1 LFIVLLFSFLIG
13 NFMAVIVLT
22 SADRHPQ
29 LLELWEQSVRA
40 SHHFLNDEQIL
51 KIRQQIIQHRYFDQV
66 QLFHVEHQQ
75 QILGFM
81 GLAGSKLEMLFIF
94 PLAFRQGI
102 GSQLLQHALTLD
114 GTEVDVNEQNSD
126 AITFYLKYGFEIISR
141 SKTDSEGNPYP
152 ILHLQLKN

>member
-1 LFIVLLFSFLIG
+1 
-13 NFMAVIVLT
+13 MPVIIPT

-40 SHHFLNDEQIL
+40 THHFLNDEQVL
-51 KIRQQIIQHRYFDQV
+51 TIRQQIIQHSYFDQV

-81 GLAGSKLEMLFIF
+81 GIAGSKLEMLFIS
-94 PLAFRQGI
+94 PSAFRQGI
-102 GSQLLQHALTLD
+102 GSQLLQHALTL
-114 GTEVDVNEQNSD
+114 GVTEVDVNKQNPN
-126 AITFYLKYGFEIISR
+126 AIAFYLKHGFEIISR
-141 SKTDSEGNPYP
+141 SETDSEGNPYP

>member
-1 LFIVLLFSFLIG
+1 
-13 NFMAVIVLT
+13 MAVIVLT
-22 SADRHPQ
+22 SADQYPQ

-40 SHHFLNDEQIL
+40 SHHFLNDEQVL
-51 KIRQQIIQHRYFDQV
+51 KIRQQIIQHSYFAQV

-81 GLAGSKLEMLFIF
+81 GIAGSKLEMLFIS

-102 GSQLLQHALTLD
+102 GSQLLQHALAL
-114 GTEVDVNEQNSD
+114 GVTEVDVNEHNPN
-126 AITFYLKYGFEIISR
+126 AIAFYLKHGFEIISR
-141 SKTDSEGNPYP
+141 SETDSEGNPYP

>member
-1 LFIVLLFSFLIG
+1 
-13 NFMAVIVLT
+13 MAVIVLT
-22 SADRHPQ
+22 SVDRHPQ

-51 KIRQQIIQHRYFDQV
+51 KIRQQIIQHGYFDQV

-81 GLAGSKLEMLFIF
+81 GIAGSKLEMLFIF

-102 GSQLLQHALTLD
+102 GSQLLQHALTLSVN
-114 GTEVDVNEQNSD
+114 EVDVNEQNPN
-126 AITFYLKYGFEIISR
+126 ATAFYLKHGFEMISR

>member
-1 LFIVLLFSFLIG
+1 
-13 NFMAVIVLT
+13 MAVIIST

-40 SHHFLNDEQIL
+40 THHFLNDTQIL
-51 KIRQQIIQHRYFDQV
+51 KIRQQIIDHNYFTHV

-75 QILGFM
+75 KILGFM
-81 GLAGSKLEMLFIF
+81 GIAGTKLEMLFIS

-102 GSQLLQHALTLD
+102 GSQLLQHALAL
-114 GTEVDVNEQNSD
+114 GVTEVDVNEQNPD
-126 AITFYLKYGFEIISR
+126 ATAFYLKHGFEIIRR
-141 SKTDSEGNPYP
+141 SETDSEGNPYP

>member
-1 LFIVLLFSFLIG
+1 
-13 NFMAVIVLT
+13 MPVIIPT

-40 SHHFLNDEQIL
+40 THHFLNDEQIL
-51 KIRQQIIQHRYFDQV
+51 KIRQQIIQHGYFDQV

-81 GLAGSKLEMLFIF
+81 GIAGSKLEMLFIS

-114 GTEVDVNEQNSD
+114 VTEVDVNEQNPD
-126 AITFYLKYGFEIISR
+126 ATAFYLKHGFEIISR
-141 SKTDSEGNPYP
+141 SETDSEGNPYP
-152 ILHLQLKN
+152 ILHLKLQK

>member
-1 LFIVLLFSFLIG
+1 MLFSFLIG

-51 KIRQQIIQHRYFDQV
+51 KIRQQIIQHGYFDQV

-75 QILGFM
+75 QILGLM
-81 GLAGSKLEMLFIF
+81 G
-94 PLAFRQGI
+94 
-102 GSQLLQHALTLD
+102 
-114 GTEVDVNEQNSD
+114 
-126 AITFYLKYGFEIISR
+126 
-141 SKTDSEGNPYP
+141 
-152 ILHLQLKN
+152 ILNKASNTVYCV

>member
-51 KIRQQIIQHRYFDQV
+51 KIRQQIIQHGYFDQV

-81 GLAGSKLEMLFIF
+81 GIAGSKLEMLFIS

-114 GTEVDVNEQNSD
+114 VTEVDVNEQNSD
-126 AITFYLKYGFEIISR
+126 AITFYLKYGFEIIRR
-141 SKTDSEGNPYP
+141 SETDSEDNPYP

>member
-1 LFIVLLFSFLIG
+1 
-13 NFMAVIVLT
+13 MPVIIPT

-40 SHHFLNDEQIL
+40 THHFLNDEQVL
-51 KIRQQIIQHRYFDQV
+51 KIRQQIIQHSYFDQV

-81 GLAGSKLEMLFIF
+81 GIAGSKLEILFIS
-94 PLAFRQGI
+94 PAAFRQGI
-102 GSQLLQHALTLD
+102 GSQLLQYALQL
-114 GTEVDVNEQNSD
+114 GVTEVDVNEQNPD
-126 AITFYLKYGFEIISR
+126 ATAFYLKNGFEMISR
-141 SKTDSEGNPYP
+141 SETDSEDNPYP

>member
-1 LFIVLLFSFLIG
+1 
-13 NFMAVIVLT
+13 MAVIALT

-40 SHHFLNDEQIL
+40 SHHFLNDEQIM
-51 KIRQQIIQHRYFDQV
+51 KIRQQIIQHGYFDQV

-81 GLAGSKLEMLFIF
+81 GIAGSKLEMLFIF

-114 GTEVDVNEQNSD
+114 RTEVDVNEQNSD

-141 SKTDSEGNPYP
+141 SETDSEGNPYP

>member
-1 LFIVLLFSFLIG
+1 
-13 NFMAVIVLT
+13 MAVIVLT

-51 KIRQQIIQHRYFDQV
+51 KIRQQIIQHGYFDQV

-126 AITFYLKYGFEIISR
+126 AITFYLK
-141 SKTDSEGNPYP
+141 
-152 ILHLQLKN
+152 

>member
-1 LFIVLLFSFLIG
+1 
-13 NFMAVIVLT
+13 MPVIVPT
-22 SADRHPQ
+22 SADQHPQ
-29 LLELWEQSVRA
+29 LLELWEKSVRA
-40 SHHFLNDEQIL
+40 SHHFLNDEQIM
-51 KIRQQIIQHRYFDQV
+51 KIRQQIIQHSYFDQV

-81 GLAGSKLEMLFIF
+81 GIAGNKLEMLFIS

-141 SKTDSEGNPYP
+141 SETDSEGNPYP

>member
-1 LFIVLLFSFLIG
+1 MIVP
-13 NFMAVIVLT
+13 T

-40 SHHFLNDEQIL
+40 SHHFLNDEQVL
-51 KIRQQIIQHRYFDQV
+51 KIRQQIIQHGYFDQV

-81 GLAGSKLEMLFIF
+81 GIAGSKLEMLFIS

-114 GTEVDVNEQNSD
+114 VTEVDVNEQNSD

-141 SKTDSEGNPYP
+141 SETDSEGNPYP

>member
-1 LFIVLLFSFLIG
+1 
-13 NFMAVIVLT
+13 MPVIVPT

-51 KIRQQIIQHRYFDQV
+51 KIRQQIIQHSYFDQV

-81 GLAGSKLEMLFIF
+81 GIAGSKLEMLFIS
-94 PLAFRQGI
+94 PSAFRQGI
-102 GSQLLQHALTLD
+102 GSQLLQHALTL
-114 GTEVDVNEQNSD
+114 GVTEVDVNEQNPD
-126 AITFYLKYGFEIISR
+126 ATAFYLKHGFEIISR
-141 SKTDSEGNPYP
+141 SETDSEGNPYP
-152 ILHLQLKN
+152 ILHLKLQK

>member
-1 LFIVLLFSFLIG
+1 
-13 NFMAVIVLT
+13 MPVIVHT

-40 SHHFLNDEQIL
+40 THHFLNDAQIL
-51 KIRQQIIQHRYFDQV
+51 KIRQQIIQHSYFDQV

-81 GLAGSKLEMLFIF
+81 GIAGSKLEMLFIS

-114 GTEVDVNEQNSD
+114 VTEVDVNEQNPD
-126 AITFYLKYGFEIISR
+126 AITFYLKYGFKIISR
-141 SKTDSEGNPYP
+141 SETDSEGNPYP
-152 ILHLQLKN
+152 ILHLKLKN

>member
-1 LFIVLLFSFLIG
+1 
-13 NFMAVIVLT
+13 MAVIVPT
-22 SADRHPQ
+22 SADRHSQ
-29 LLELWEQSVRA
+29 LLKLWEQSVRA

-51 KIRQQIIQHRYFDQV
+51 KIRQHIIQHGYFDQV

-114 GTEVDVNEQNSD
+114 GTEVDVNEQNPD
-126 AITFYLKYGFEIISR
+126 AITFYLKYGFKIISR
-141 SKTDSEGNPYP
+141 SETDSEGNPYP
-152 ILHLQLKN
+152 ILHLKLQK